1 VPGTCSLLTSCNTL
15 LPVSKPNRLQLAL
28 QIAVLTLARL
38 FINTGIRMAYPFLP
52 ELARGLGTTD
62 QAVARLVSIRSFA
75 GVLSPLF
82 SPLSERYGRRAALS
96 LSVALFSLGCL
107 LVAVWPLYWVLG
119 LTLIAIGIGKVIF
132 DPAMQAYLGDIV
144 PYHQRG
150 RAISVTEL
158 SWAGAFFIGVP
169 AVAFA
174 IAGWGWQAPF
184 LGLGLL
190 GLGSLVLLWW
200 VLPPARNHSSQLKGF
215 ASLLPTI
222 RQHPVMLAA
231 AAYVMLAMGAN
242 EILLI
247 VYGRWMESSFGLD
260 LGALGL
266 ATTVIGAA
274 EIVGEIVTALAVDRI
289 GKRRFI
295 IVFGSMTALMYFLT
309 PFTSV
314 SLTAAL
320 VTLFVLFL
328 CFEMT
333 VVGGIPLMTE
343 LVPSARSVVMSVV
356 LAASS
361 LGRAVGA
368 LAGPVIWDWAGFQW
382 LGVVAA
388 VVMAL
393 SVLILILWVR
403 EGYEH

>member
-1 VPGTCSLLTSCNTL
+1 M
-15 LPVSKPNRLQLAL
+15 SKPNRLQLSF
-28 QIAVLTLARL
+28 QIAVLTVARL
-38 FINTGIRMAYPFLP
+38 FINTGLRMAYPFLP
-52 ELARGLGTTD
+52 EFARGLGTTD

-75 GVLSPLF
+75 GMLSPLF
-82 SPLSERYGRRAALS
+82 SPLSERYGRRVAVTI
-96 LSVALFSLGCL
+96 SVALFSAGCL
-107 LVAVWPLYWVLG
+107 LVAIWPSYWMLG
-119 LTLIAIGIGKVIF
+119 LGLAAIGVGKVIF

-150 RAISVTEL
+150 RALSITEL
-158 SWAGAFFIGVP
+158 SWAGAFFLGVP
-169 AVAFA
+169 MVAFV
-174 IAGWGWQAPF
+174 IARWGWQAPF
-184 LGLGLL
+184 LGLGVL
-190 GLGSLVLLWW
+190 GLGSLVLLWR
-200 VLPPARNHSSQLKGF
+200 VLPPAQNHGSQLKGLKDLF
-215 ASLLPTI
+215 RTI
-222 RQHPVMLAA
+222 PQHPVMLAA
-231 AAYVMLAMGAN
+231 AVYVMLAMGAN

-274 EIVGEIVTALAVDRI
+274 EITGEIVTALAVDRI

-295 IVFGSMTALMYFLT
+295 IFFGLITAVIYFLV

-314 SLTAAL
+314 SLAAAL
-320 VTLFVLFL
+320 VTLFALFL

-333 VVGGIPLMTE
+333 VVGGVPLMTE
-343 LVPSARSVVMSVV
+343 LVPTARSVVLSVV

-368 LAGPVIWDWAGFQW
+368 LAGPALWDWAGFQW
-382 LGVVAA
+382 LGVVSA

-393 SVLILILWVR
+393 AVLTLALWVR
-403 EGYEH
+403 EGDEHFG